1 MPHRKYAAPGSA
13 PATLATLLAPPSAS
27 PSKIRLTVYSEG
39 TLIERPI
46 LDLNELPDLSN
57 QDRIHWLDIGGLADA
72 TLFQTLGEK
81 YHLHPLALE
90 DALHLGQR
98 PKIEPYP
105 DHLFVVAQMLYYDS
119 AKKLT
124 NEQVS
129 FFLLPNLL
137 ITIQEEPDTDV
148 FNPIRDRIRTGRGA
162 IRKLRADY
170 LCYAL
175 LDSIIDHCFPI
186 LESLGDDLEEMEDLV
201 LSKPQPSCIATL
213 HSHKR
218 TLTQLRRFVW
228 PERDILS
235 SLLHDESGIISPQ
248 TKLYLRDAYDHSI
261 QIIDLI
267 ESYRDTVSG
276 LTEIYISAVGMRTN
290 EIVRVLTVMSSIF
303 IPLTF
308 VAGVYGMNFDH
319 DASPWNMP
327 ELHHHYGYPLCGLIM
342 ISITVGQI
350 IFFKRKKW
358 I

>member
-1 MPHRKYAAPGSA
+1 MPHQHYATPGSA
-13 PATLATLLAPPSAS
+13 PATLDTLVAPPSAS
-27 PSKIRLTVYSEG
+27 APKIRL
-39 TLIERPI
+39 IEYAENFLTEREIFSTDDFPNLTDDQHI
-46 LDLNELPDLSN
+46 
-57 QDRIHWLDIGGLADA
+57 RWLDIAGLADPS
-72 TLFQTLGEK
+72 LFKALGEK

-105 DHLFVVAQMLYYDS
+105 DHLFIVAQMLYYQS
-119 AKKLT
+119 PKKLAG
-124 NEQVS
+124 EQVS
-129 FFLLPNLL
+129 FFLLPHLL
-137 ITIQEEPDTDV
+137 ITIQEESSTDV
-148 FNPIRDRIRTGRGA
+148 FNPIRDRIRTGRGSV
-162 IRKLRADY
+162 RKLRADY

-186 LESLGDDLEEMEDLV
+186 LESLGNDLEEMEELV

-261 QIIDLI
+261 QIIDLV

-308 VAGVYGMNFDH
+308 VAGIYGMNFDH

-327 ELHHHYGYPLCGLIM
+327 ELHHRYGYPLCALIM
-342 ISITVGQI
+342 ISITVGQL